1 MKGQPYNLCA
11 PADRKAL
18 QALRETVERY
28 CATQPLTAPLSREE
42 LEFHATQLLE
52 GMSLPPA
59 LSDLARVLLGNAAW
73 RDAVAATP
81 YNRRI
86 LLLPQCLRSSTAC
99 QGEFDALGL
108 LCAECGQCAI
118 GAIQREA
125 ERLGYAVLVAEGTT
139 AVTTL
144 LSRGEADAI
153 IGVGCLHALEQSFA
167 PLTANAIPSLAV
179 PLLRNECTDTDTD
192 PDWLSE
198 LLALRDETLRPIR
211 MDLPALRRDVDRWF
225 EPDAL
230 RELLCRTG
238 SETERIATDWLGKA
252 GKRWRPLLAAGVYRA
267 LSPEPALETETLRRL
282 AVAVECFH
290 KASLIHDDI
299 EDEDDTR
306 YGEQTLHCQYGVAI
320 ALNIGDLLIGEGYR
334 LISESGLPPE
344 LAAAMIRTAAEGH
357 RMLCLGQGEELLL
370 VAKITGK
377 TADGRPQ
384 TTDPTSNVQLPAL
397 TVDKM
402 INIFRQKTAPAFD
415 VALQL
420 GAIAAGAD
428 PQTRD
433 VLATFCNA
441 IGIAYQIQDDID
453 DHATDTQVTDGR
465 KHGPSLLG
473 AIALECHQP
482 HSVILERARKLR
494 QDYADETLRCL
505 TPLTHAPLKCLLF
518 RIAHLFL
525 DPSIS

>member
-1 MKGQPYNLCA
+1 MKGQPYNLCE
-11 PADRKAL
+11 PADRQAL
-18 QALRETVERY
+18 QALRSTVEQY
-28 CATQPLTAPLSREE
+28 CAAQSLTAPLAREE
-42 LEFHATQLLE
+42 LEFHATRLLA
-52 GMSLPPA
+52 GASLPPA
-59 LSDLARVLLGNAAW
+59 LNDFVRVLIGNAVW

-81 YNRRI
+81 YARRI

-118 GAIQREA
+118 GAIQQEA

-139 AVTTL
+139 TVTTL
-144 LSRGEADAI
+144 LTRGDADAI
-153 IGVGCLHALEQSFA
+153 IGVSCLHALEQSFA
-167 PLTANAIPSLAV
+167 ALTANAIPSLAV
-179 PLLRNECTDTDTD
+179 PLLRNECTDTVTD
-192 PDWLSE
+192 LEWLFE
-198 LLALRDETLRPIR
+198 LLALRDDSLRPIR
-211 MDLPALRRDVDRWF
+211 MDLPGLRRDVDRWF

-230 RELLCRTG
+230 RELLARTG

-267 LSPEPALETETLRRL
+267 LSPDSALETETLRRL
-282 AVAVECFH
+282 AVAAECFH

-306 YGEQTLHCQYGVAI
+306 YGEQTLHCQHGIAI

-344 LAAAMIRTAAEGH
+344 LAATMIRTAAEGH
-357 RMLCLGQGEELLL
+357 RTLCLGQGEELLL
-370 VAKITGK
+370 
-377 TADGRPQ
+377 Q
-384 TTDPTSNVQLPAL
+384 TRSAPP
-397 TVDKM
+397 TVDEV
-402 INIFRQKTAPAFD
+402 IDIFRRKTAPAFD

-428 PQTRD
+428 PQTCD
-433 VLATFCNA
+433 VLAAFSDA

-453 DHATDTQVTDGR
+453 DHATDALVPDGR
-465 KHGPSLLG
+465 QHGPSLLG
-473 AIALECHQP
+473 ALARESDQP
-482 HSVILERARKLR
+482 HSVVLERARAL
-494 QDYADETLRCL
+494 QQHYADETRRCL
-505 TPLTHAPLKCLLF
+505 VPLRHAPLKCLLF

-525 DPSIS
+525 DPALS